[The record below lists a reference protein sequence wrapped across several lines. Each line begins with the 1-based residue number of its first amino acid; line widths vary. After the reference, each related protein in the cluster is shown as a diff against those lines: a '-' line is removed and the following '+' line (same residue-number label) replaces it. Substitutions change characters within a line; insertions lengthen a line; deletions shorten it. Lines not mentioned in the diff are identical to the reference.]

1 MTRDARIFLA
11 GQSLSLVGD
20 TSLWLAL
27 AIWAKDLTGSSSA
40 AGIAIFCVMAPQ
52 LLSPLSG
59 LLVDRVRRRPLLI
72 AVNLASAAVVLGLL
86 AVGDRVGVLYAIA
99 AVYGASYTLLA
110 SGQSALLATL
120 VPPERLSEANALL
133 QTVREGLRLIAPVA
147 GAGLYTAAGG
157 SAVAI
162 LDAATFLIAAGCL
175 ASLRVREPDP
185 APAREP
191 WRSAVAAGAR
201 HVAAT
206 RPLREVVIA
215 CAIVLLV
222 LGFSETLT
230 FAIVD
235 GLHRQVSFVGV
246 LMAVQGV
253 GAVAGALTSTRA
265 IRRAGEVRVAGAGIA
280 VLAAGTLLL
289 AAGPLGIVLA
299 GKVLF
304 GFGIPW
310 IVVGAYTLLQRLTP
324 AGLQG
329 RTYSAA
335 ELLLGAPQ
343 TVSIAAGAALVTLVD
358 YQALLLVEAAVIAA
372 AAAYLL
378 SVSRRR
384 ATARPTVCAPGARS
398 AAAP

>member
-1 MTRDARIFLA
+1 MTRDARVFLA
-11 GQSLSLVGD
+11 GQSLSLAGD

-52 LLSPLSG
+52 LLSPLAG

-72 AVNLASAAVVLGLL
+72 AVNLASAAVVLALL
-86 AVGDRVGVLYAIA
+86 GVGDRVGVLYAVA
-99 AVYGASYTLLA
+99 VVYGASYTLLA

-120 VPPERLSEANALL
+120 VAPEKLSEANALL

-147 GAGLYTAAGG
+147 GAGLYAAAGG
-157 SAVAI
+157 AAVAI
-162 LDAATFLIAAGCL
+162 LDAATFVIAAACL
-175 ASLRVREPDP
+175 ASLRLREPKPEP
-185 APAREP
+185 AGEP
-191 WRSAVAAGAR
+191 WRRAVAAGAR

-206 RPLREVVIA
+206 RPLRQVVVA

-235 GLHRQVSFVGV
+235 ALHRHVSFVGV

-253 GAVAGALTSTRA
+253 GAVAGALSATRA
-265 IRRAGEVRVAGAGIA
+265 IRRAGEVRVACGGIA

-289 AAGPLGIVLA
+289 AAGALPVVLA

-310 IVVGAYTLLQRLTP
+310 IVVGAYTLLQRQTP
-324 AGLQG
+324 ARLQG
-329 RTYSAA
+329 RAFSAA
-335 ELLLGAPQ
+335 ELLLGGPQ
-343 TVSIAAGAALVTLVD
+343 TLSVALGAVLVTVVD
-358 YQALLLVEAAVIAA
+358 YRVLLIVEAAVIAA
-372 AAAYLL
+372 AAIYLDRGEKRTA
-378 SVSRRR
+378 SRLD
-384 ATARPTVCAPGARS
+384 AVPAR
-398 AAAP
+398 

>member
-11 GQSLSLVGD
+11 GQSVSLLGD

-27 AIWAKDLTGSSSA
+27 AIWAKDLTGSNSA
-40 AGIAIFCVMAPQ
+40 AGIALFCVVAPQ

-72 AVNLASAAVVLGLL
+72 AVNLMSAAVVLALL
-86 AVGDRVGVLYAIA
+86 AVGDRVELLYAVA
-99 AVYGASYTLLA
+99 VVYGASYTLLA

-120 VPPERLSEANALL
+120 VAPEKLSEANALL
-133 QTVREGLRLIAPVA
+133 QTVREGLRLLAPVA
-147 GAGLYTAAGG
+147 GAGLYAAAGG
-157 SAVAI
+157 AAVAL
-162 LDAATFLIAAGCL
+162 LDAGTFVLAACSL
-175 ASLRVREPDP
+175 AALRLREQKPQP
-185 APAREP
+185 RHEP
-191 WRSAVAAGAR
+191 WREAVAAGAR

-206 RPLREVVIA
+206 RPLREVLIA

-222 LGFSETLT
+222 LGFGETLN

-235 GLHRQVSFVGV
+235 GLGRDVSFTGV

-253 GAVAGALTSTRA
+253 GAIAGALTCTHA
-265 IRRAGEVRVAGAGIA
+265 IRRRGEVRTAAAGIA

-289 AAGPLGIVLA
+289 AGASLPVVLA

-324 AGLQG
+324 DGLQG
-329 RTYSAA
+329 RAFSAA

-343 TVSIAAGAALVTLVD
+343 TFSIAVGAALVTVVD
-358 YQALLLVEAAVIAA
+358 FRALLLAEAAVIAVA
-372 AAAYLL
+372 ALWLL
-378 SVSRRR
+378 SRR
-384 ATARPTVCAPGARS
+384 TPARV
-398 AAAP
+398 

>member
-1 MTRDARIFLA
+1 MSRDARIYLA
-11 GQSLSLVGD
+11 GQSISLLGD

-27 AIWAKDLTGSSSA
+27 AMWAKDLTGSSSA
-40 AGIAIFCVMAPQ
+40 AGIAIFCVVAPQ

-72 AVNLASAAVVLGLL
+72 VVNLASAAVVLALL
-86 AVGDRVGVLYAIA
+86 AVGDRVGILYAVA

-110 SGQSALLATL
+110 SGQSALLAVL

-133 QTVREGLRLIAPVA
+133 QTVREGLRLLAPVA
-147 GAGLYTAAGG
+147 GAGLYAAAGG
-157 SAVAI
+157 AAVAI
-162 LDAATFLIAAGCL
+162 LDASTFLIAAALL
-175 ASLRVREPDP
+175 AALQLREPKP
-185 APAREP
+185 EPRHEP
-191 WRSAVAAGAR
+191 WRQAVAAGAR

-206 RPLREVVIA
+206 RPLREVLLA

-222 LGFSETLT
+222 LGFGETLN

-235 GLHRQVSFVGV
+235 GLGRDVSFAGV

-253 GAVAGALTSTRA
+253 GAIAGALTCSRA
-265 IRRAGEVRVAGAGIA
+265 IRRAGEVRIAAAGIA
-280 VLAAGTLLL
+280 VLGAGTLLL
-289 AAGPLGIVLA
+289 ASASLPVVLA

-324 AGLQG
+324 ARLQG
-329 RTYSAA
+329 RAFSAA

-343 TVSIAAGAALVTLVD
+343 TLSIALGAALVTVVD
-358 YQALLLVEAAVIAA
+358 YRALLLVEAAVIAV

-378 SVSRRR
+378 KVSGAARS
-384 ATARPTVCAPGARS
+384 ARPVACAPGARS
-398 AAAP
+398 APAP